1 MKNANIANIKT
12 NINGLFEHWV
22 SLTKPLHKLTDA
34 EASILVAFLRKRH
47 LYSSNVKDESVVD
60 KLLFSTE
67 TRKEVMD
74 ELNYRM
80 GTFQN
85 YLTSMRNKG
94 VITQEN
100 RINKKLLPN
109 FDGEGDNFK
118 LIFNFTIKNG

>member
-1 MKNANIANIKT
+1 MKNANIANIRT

-34 EASILVAFLRKRH
+34 EAAILVAFLRKRH
-47 LYSSNVKDESVVD
+47 LYSSNVRDESVVE

-74 ELNYRM
+74 ELGYHM

-118 LIFNFTIKNG
+118 LIFNFTIH